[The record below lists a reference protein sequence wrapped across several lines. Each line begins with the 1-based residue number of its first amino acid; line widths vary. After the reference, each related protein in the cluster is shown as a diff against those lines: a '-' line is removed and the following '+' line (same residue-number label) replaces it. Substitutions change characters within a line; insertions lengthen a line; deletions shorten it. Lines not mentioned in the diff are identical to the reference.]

1 MTETT
6 TRPTT
11 LHTRLGV
18 RPIIN
23 AAGTLTKFGGSIM
36 PREVREAMLD
46 AGSTFVDLVELQHAV
61 GARIAELTHN
71 EAAYVSCGAAAGL
84 TLVTAALITGPDEAK
99 AERLPLPDGPM
110 YDVLI
115 HRSQRFGYD
124 HAIRMVGVNLVE
136 FGVGNGAQE
145 WELEAAYSDRT
156 IAVVF
161 LAGALNEQRALPI
174 ETVIASAH
182 RHNVPVIVDAAA
194 QIPPIENLWRYTR
207 DLGADIAIFSGG
219 KALRG
224 PQPSG
229 LVLGRKAIIENIYVN
244 ASPNANIGRP
254 MKVGKEE
261 LGGILAAVEWSLR
274 QDEKALL
281 ERYEAVVQFFI
292 DRFDGKKPG
301 LSVRR
306 DFPSEAGQPHP
317 RALFTFDEKVLGL
330 ATDKIVQAL
339 QDGEPSIVVASRRRS
354 MYLNPQTLEDGEE
367 KIIARRLAEV
377 LGIG

>member
-6 TRPTT
+6 TRPTI
-11 LHTRLGV
+11 HTRLGV

-36 PREVREAMLD
+36 PREVREAMLE
-46 AGSTFVDLVELQHAV
+46 AGSAYVDLVELQRAV

-99 AERLPLPDGPM
+99 AERLPLPDGPKF
-110 YDVLI
+110 DVLI

-136 FGVGNGAQE
+136 FGMGNGAQE
-145 WELEAAYSDRT
+145 WELEAAYTDRT
-156 IAVVF
+156 IGVVF
-161 LAGALNEQRALPI
+161 LAGYFNEQRALPI

-182 RHNVPVIVDAAA
+182 RHHVPVIVDAAA
-194 QIPPIENLWRYTR
+194 QIPPIETLWRYTR
-207 DLGADIAIFSGG
+207 DLGADIIIVSGG

-224 PQPSG
+224 PQPTG
-229 LVLGRKAIIENIYVN
+229 LVLGRKAIIDNIYVN
-244 ASPNANIGRP
+244 ANPNANIGRP

-261 LGGILAAVEWSLR
+261 LAGILTAVEWSLR

-281 ERYEAVVQFFI
+281 QRYEDVVSYFI
-292 DRFDGKKPG
+292 ERLDGKKPG

-317 RALFTFDEKVLGL
+317 RALLTFDEKTVGLG
-330 ATDKIVQAL
+330 AHEVSQAL
-339 QDGEPSIVVASRRRS
+339 RDGEPSIVVATRRGAI
-354 MYLNPQTLEDGEE
+354 YLNPQTLEEGEE